1 MLKRIIALLLLC
13 MVLAS
18 CTPAPAFQEEPCS
31 SRPETSGSDKFTL
44 SVNPKTCNVSVL
56 DKAGNVVLSTNPED
70 PQEDEFTPSSGLNNL
85 RSQLVVTYYSE
96 LNVDATIGSYLSCVK
111 NKTFTIT
118 QKTDSWVRIDYDF
131 SRKNEQFVIPVEYRL
146 EDDFLQIR
154 VLTDEIREYG
164 TKRIS
169 HIAVAP
175 YMIRG
180 GVQDNG
186 YLLLPDGSG
195 ATVDFSYINPDADSY
210 SAQIYGHNPGEALY
224 YEEGNAKS
232 VMLPVFGADYGNY
245 SVLAKVD
252 GNPGAGWINACAT
265 GSSCSYAFAYASF
278 DYRVFDTVTITG
290 QDWQRK
296 EYVAASELVESEDFS
311 VSYYIVPQ
319 GGLSA
324 LAEKCRATMENLPQ
338 EPDKALNAVLYA
350 YGLTTQ
356 RAAILGIPYTQTV
369 TATSFQDVSSMLDR
383 LSAADRSL
391 AVLLQDF
398 DQAALNEDYPS
409 NVKWSGDCGGKKGFE
424 TLSTTHPSTDF
435 YCVENLLYKN
445 CDSFAFA
452 QQSQFAKMVSRDN
465 LTRYI
470 YSPVTYAHE
479 KTDLYGLRLPE
490 LIQQAEKALIH
501 AQSSG
506 NSVALRFFG
515 SELYGDYG
523 DQNGT
528 SRSRYLRAISSF
540 LERKGSEQRLAV
552 EGGNDYTMG
561 LTALNYN
568 IPVSSS
574 GYSLQT
580 DSVPFLQMVYHGN
593 VQLVSTAL
601 NLTDNP
607 QKELL
612 NCIASGT
619 VPCFAVTAMSNEDL
633 RRSGYKNL
641 FGTCFEAQEEAIS
654 SLLER
659 TQDYYNAIYNQHI
672 TDYTYSNGLSV
683 TTFADGTRAVVNFTQ
698 QTVSYEG
705 QQVNPM
711 DFVII
716 RR

>member
-13 MVLAS
+13 VLLTS
-18 CTPAPAFQEEPCS
+18 CAQVPAFEEEPSS
-31 SRPETSGSDKFTL
+31 SRPETSGSENYTL
-44 SVNPKTCNVSVL
+44 SVNPETCTVSVQ
-56 DKAGNVVLSTNPED
+56 DKAGNVVLSTNPDD
-70 PQEDEFTPSSGLNNL
+70 PQEDEFTPSSALNNL

-111 NKTFTIT
+111 NKTFTIM
-118 QKTDSWVRIDYDF
+118 QKGDSWVRIDYDF

-146 EDDFLQIR
+146 EDDCLQIR

-169 HIAVAP
+169 RISVTP
-175 YMIRG
+175 YMLRG
-180 GVQDNG
+180 SVQDSG

-195 ATVDFSYINPDADSY
+195 ATVDFSYINPDADTY

-224 YEEGNAKS
+224 YEEGNSKS
-232 VMLPVFGADYGNY
+232 VLLPVFGADYKDY

-252 GNPGAGWINACAT
+252 GNAGAGWINASAA

-324 LAEKCRATMENLPQ
+324 LAEKCRETIHNLPQ
-338 EPDKALNAVLYA
+338 EPEKALNAVLYA

-356 RAAILGIPYTQTV
+356 RAAFLGIPYTQTV
-369 TATSFQDVSSMLDR
+369 TATSFSDVSTMLDR

-398 DQAALNEDYPS
+398 DEAALNADYPS

-424 TLSTTHPSTDF
+424 ALSTAHPSTDF

-445 CDSFAFA
+445 CDAFVFA
-452 QQSQFAKMVSRDN
+452 QQSQFAKMVSRDD

-470 YSPVTYAHE
+470 YSPVTYAYE
-479 KTDLYGLRLPE
+479 KTDLYGLRLPQ
-490 LIQQAEKALIH
+490 LIQQAEKALEK
-501 AQSSG
+501 AQSGS
-506 NSVALRFFG
+506 NSVALRYFG
-515 SELYGDYG
+515 SELYGDYS

-528 SRSRYLRAISSF
+528 SRSRYLRAISSL
-540 LERKGSEQRLAV
+540 LERRGSEQRLAV
-552 EGGNDYTMG
+552 EGGNDYAMG
-561 LTALNYN
+561 LAALNYN

-580 DSVPFLQMVYHGN
+580 SSVPFLQMVYHGS

-607 QKELL
+607 QMELL

-633 RRSGYKNL
+633 RRSEYKSL
-641 FGTCFEAQEEAIS
+641 FGTCFETQEEAIS

-659 TQDYYNAIYNQHI
+659 TQDYYNAIYHQHI
-672 TDYTYSNGLSV
+672 TAYEYANGMSV
-683 TTFADGTRAVVNFTQ
+683 TTFEDGTRAVVNFTQ
-698 QTVSYEG
+698 QTVRYEG
-705 QQVNPM
+705 RQIHAM
-711 DFVII
+711 DFEII
-716 RR
+716 RK